1 MKIQGK
7 RGAINSTTTDMVEE
21 AGREVEEAAM
31 EVEEAARGVE
41 EAAGG
46 VEEAAGGAEEAMLP
60 SCSALVDCNW
70 ELRAKGYVA
79 SPRLTLPPG

>member
-41 EAAGG
+41 EA
-46 VEEAAGGAEEAMLP
+46 MLS

-70 ELRAKGYVA
+70 ELCAKGYVA
-79 SPRLTLPPG
+79 SARLTLPPG